1 MVVITRVM
9 VPETQ
14 CKRDTKGGKRVK
26 GCLCEGFYH
35 CSIPSTLFISSFSI
49 AYLDNRHLFLGSC
62 LLPSPLSLRGL
73 WQRRRRR
80 GVVIASAGETNDP
93 GLQSQLQLQLQWF
106 GDGMG
111 RRRKRG
117 CSIILYIFLEIIS
130 VVMVSRLEG
139 EWLGWAVVYKG
150 YLYIVT
156 V

>member
-1 MVVITRVM
+1 M
-9 VPETQ
+9 
-14 CKRDTKGGKRVK
+14 
-26 GCLCEGFYH
+26 
-35 CSIPSTLFISSFSI
+35 
-49 AYLDNRHLFLGSC
+49 
-62 LLPSPLSLRGL
+62 
-73 WQRRRRR
+73 
-80 GVVIASAGETNDP
+80 IASAGETNDP

-139 EWLGWAVVYKG
+139 EWLGWAVEYKG
-150 YLYIVT
+150 YIYIVT